1 VYEFNSIQ
9 ARYRTV
15 WPALVTILFWRWTVG
30 MFRSLSS
37 AMPGRTRRRRALAGV
52 AGLVPALLLVT
63 GYLSVIVFVI
73 YWPIAFLQMLP
84 LRITIHR
91 NGDQFTPSQALS
103 FSTWSWLQNLATRM
117 RRHRAGLTEQESP
130 SARARQ

>member
-15 WPALVTILFWRWTVG
+15 WPVLVTVLFWRWTVG
-30 MFRSLSS
+30 MFLTLSG
-37 AMPGRTRRRRALAGV
+37 AMPGRTWRRRTLAGL

-73 YWPIAFLQMLP
+73 FWPIAFLQMLP
-84 LRITIHR
+84 LRIAVHR
-91 NGDQFTPSQALS
+91 NREQFVPVRAPAFTPS
-103 FSTWSWLQNLATRM
+103 SWLRILPARM
-117 RRHRAGLTEQESP
+117 RRRRPGLTEEGP
-130 SARARQ
+130 PPARAGQ